1 MRYLFQQSNPFF
13 SQVIPNTILS
23 HLSSWYYND
32 TTTFKYCEVL
42 YSTSTSNCSQR
53 LFTECCW
60 IKTVCPEGFPYYK
73 RNALKSFPTLHIF
86 PELSWNISLDKLLRN
101 IREGKPSPLCK
112 PSPAQEIWNT
122 VPSSEKLCNIVI
134 IKVFHNEYKDTF
146 FSSLFRLLHFM
157 FYI

>member
-1 MRYLFQQSNPFF
+1 MILPRSRIAKYYTQPPRPTALSDCSLSAVELKLF
-13 SQVIPNTILS
+13 V
-23 HLSSWYYND
+23 
-32 TTTFKYCEVL
+32 
-42 YSTSTSNCSQR
+42 
-53 LFTECCW
+53 
-60 IKTVCPEGFPYYK
+60 PEGFPYYK

-101 IREGKPSPLCK
+101 IREGKPSPLYK
-112 PSPAQEIWNT
+112 PSPAQEIWNS

-134 IKVFHNEYKDTF
+134 IKVFHNGHKDTF